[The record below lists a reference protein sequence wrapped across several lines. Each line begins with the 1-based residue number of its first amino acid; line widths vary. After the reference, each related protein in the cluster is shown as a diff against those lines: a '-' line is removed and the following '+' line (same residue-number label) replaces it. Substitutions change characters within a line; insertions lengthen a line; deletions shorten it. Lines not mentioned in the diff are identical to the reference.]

1 MSYSAYI
8 YFFFH
13 LIEYPTIAKLCSYD
27 SISSYKNESSRIY
40 RYINT
45 INIIFVSFWFTIQVF
60 HSGTQWWRFRISR
73 ETIRIGL
80 FGQKQGGEGGRG
92 RERKRKRRK
101 GGGGGKR
108 WNCQECGTIH
118 VAFSTIEYR
127 DPTFWPGFKATLWR
141 KSPTSPTATAII
153 IRRRIAFVIRDCRS
167 EESSKNSADILQ
179 RFSFFYIM

>member
-1 MSYSAYI
+1 MVHHSGVPFSGGG
-8 YFFFH
+8 FV
-13 LIEYPTIAKLCSYD
+13 
-27 SISSYKNESSRIY
+27 Y
-40 RYINT
+40 RGKR
-45 INIIFVSFWFTIQVF
+45 FVSVVL
-60 HSGTQWWRFRISR
+60 
-73 ETIRIGL
+73 GL
-80 FGQKQGGEGGRG
+80 FGQKQGGEEGGRK
-92 RERKRKRRK
+92 RERKRRK

-141 KSPTSPTATAII
+141 KSSTSPTTATAII